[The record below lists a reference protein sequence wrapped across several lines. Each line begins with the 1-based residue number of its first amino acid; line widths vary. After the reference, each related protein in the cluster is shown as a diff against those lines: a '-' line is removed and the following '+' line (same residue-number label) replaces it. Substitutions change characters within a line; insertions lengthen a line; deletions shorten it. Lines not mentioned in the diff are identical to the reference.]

1 MATWVSAL
9 GIGCIGLVCGYILF
23 YSVKRHYPPTTAEP
37 LPVQQLIMLLGA
49 IGAGGIIGGAFI
61 ALEGV
66 NYIGAYGIGLAVGVA
81 INVCLTVRHENSLM
95 LKSTK
100 QKTE

>member
-1 MATWVSAL
+1 MPIWVSAM
-9 GIGCIGLVCGYILF
+9 GIACIGLVCGYILF
-23 YSVKRHYPPTTAEP
+23 YSVKRHFPPTASGP

-49 IGAGGIIGGAFI
+49 VSAGGIIGGAFI

-81 INVCLTVRHENSLM
+81 INVALTVRHEHSIMQTHGNS
-95 LKSTK
+95 
-100 QKTE
+100 EP